1 MYHFLSSQVYSSMFI
16 INVCIY
22 IYILYL
28 YVSCCFFMYLY
39 VSLLVSMTHTHEDI
53 NRLTHVPQATQ
64 INFANELGPVDIQPF
79 WNDHPIRLPS
89 VSSTILVQ
97 PFPPWILSPPFQ
109 VLLTHQKR
117 FKMKWNEATCLPFF
131 HQRFLWS
138 PTINITSISG
148 DVWCRS
154 TRARPI
160 YQRGSSPN
168 HVRKLMTSAKAAAEL
183 PPWMIQWSND
193 PASFRPNLWPKNYR
207 VSSKCAGTF
216 TNFMVPWG
224 QGFP

>member
-1 MYHFLSSQVYSSMFI
+1 MYQLFLSQVYSSMFI
-16 INVCIY
+16 INVY

-39 VSLLVSMTHTHEDI
+39 VSLLVSMTHTHMRI
-53 NRLTHVPQATQ
+53 STGWHMSPRRPKLILLTSWVQSTF
-64 INFANELGPVDIQPF
+64 NPF

-131 HQRFLWS
+131 HQHFPWS

-168 HVRKLMTSAKAAAEL
+168 HVRKLTSAKAAAEL
-183 PPWMIQWSND
+183 PPWMIQWS
-193 PASFRPNLWPKNYR
+193 
-207 VSSKCAGTF
+207 SKF
-216 TNFMVPWG
+216 
-224 QGFP
+224 